1 MIKAGS
7 MRIEMG
13 ETVLDV
19 IDKLN
24 PLLDRFG
31 LVLQSD
37 GLPHD
42 GYEIVELIDQMEE
55 GGR

>member
-13 ETVLDV
+13 ETGLDV

-31 LVLQSD
+31 LVLQATA
-37 GLPHD
+37 PVRPRHP
-42 GYEIVELIDQMEE
+42 
-55 GGR
+55 